1 MIISKTQVQN
11 ILKVYA
17 RDYKMK
23 QADGIRTSQ
32 GVAKKDELM
41 ISDASR
47 LKQKAMQAVKQTD
60 DIRMDKVAALQQS
73 ISTGTYILAD
83 DEVAEKIIQRAIVD
97 KLV

>member
-11 ILKVYA
+11 ILKTYA
-17 RDYKMK
+17 RDYKLNPTETV
-23 QADGIRTSQ
+23 RSQ
-32 GVAKKDELM
+32 SVAKRDELM

-47 LKQKAMQAVKQTD
+47 LKQKVMQAVKQTD
-60 DIRMDKVAALQQS
+60 DIRMDKVTALQQS
-73 ISTGTYILAD
+73 ISTGTYTLAD

>member
-1 MIISKTQVQN
+1 MIISKSQVQH
-11 ILKVYA
+11 ILKTYA
-17 RDYKMK
+17 RDYKLNPTESM
-23 QADGIRTSQ
+23 RTQ

-60 DIRMDKVAALQQS
+60 DIRMEKVTSLQRR
-73 ISTGTYILAD
+73 ISTGTYTLAD

-97 KLV
+97 KFV